1 MSPTVL
7 QGLTDAYA
15 EESDGFKGSYH
26 ITQYRCY
33 EIYDHWFPP
42 LQHITLSSAEYL
54 KCEPICTQMRSVP
67 KIFFRYK
74 MKEEWYWTLKEKHQ
88 CYPKICFN
96 YKGKEER
103 LLADMKEKYRC
114 YQGLLYVWSA
124 TKAIANLQQE
134 ALLLIAVGFMVL
146 IAGVFLKLLASI
158 FLELWAI
165 LSLALGFYR
174 TAITLCKWSYHAT
187 QYRCTEIYDHWF
199 PPPLPPI
206 DERAP
211 ASPFTASTQRLALA
225 KALHHRLGSN
235 SHAVLLPWDLVSSV
249 EDLLYDEDYT
259 PASFEVDSPSS
270 SSDDDDIIPID
281 EVAGCGP
288 QIDSYDHDDIR
299 FVPILYLYDHDDIS
313 SSSGDE

>member
-1 MSPTVL
+1 MAQCCAQCAQYARQCAQCAQCARQCAQCAQCARLSAQFRAELAAAIEAAALIADDWRDLLQMTRAYDIICSASSGLQLLGGAVLVGAVLVGAVLVLCTCSCLGGAIMSPTVL

-26 ITQYRCY
+26 ITQYRC
-33 EIYDHWFPP
+33 
-42 LQHITLSSAEYL
+42 L
-54 KCEPICTQMRSVP
+54 
-67 KIFFRYK
+67 
-74 MKEEWYWTLKEKHQ
+74 
-88 CYPKICFN
+88 
-96 YKGKEER
+96 
-103 LLADMKEKYRC
+103 
-114 YQGLLYVWSA
+114 
-124 TKAIANLQQE
+124 
-134 ALLLIAVGFMVL
+134 VL
-146 IAGVFLKLLASI
+146 
-158 FLELWAI
+158 
-165 LSLALGFYR
+165 
-174 TAITLCKWSYHAT
+174 
-187 QYRCTEIYDHWF
+187 YDHWF

-259 PASFEVDSPSS
+259 PASFEADSPSS

-299 FVPILYLYDHDDIS
+299 FVPILHLYDHDDIS